1 LAYVFLYIKKRFMK
15 TSHSKE
21 PKKRAPK
28 QTRETVEER
37 QRKPKQTHETLA
49 ERVHR
54 HLNDINSKITDDDI
68 RNVRT
73 ELEIRSQVPTT
84 PPTNALEN
92 GKRRHS
98 GKPKTQNKPGT
109 DKQITPW
116 DISNED

>member
-1 LAYVFLYIKKRFMK
+1 MK
-15 TSHSKE
+15 TSHNNKE

-37 QRKPKQTHETLA
+37 KRKPKQTHETLS

-73 ELEIRSQVPTT
+73 ELEIRSQGHTT
-84 PPTNALEN
+84 PPANTREN
-92 GKRRHS
+92 GKRRRS
-98 GKPKTQNKPGT
+98 GKPKTENKPGT
-109 DKQITPW
+109 DEQITPW
-116 DISNED
+116 DILNED